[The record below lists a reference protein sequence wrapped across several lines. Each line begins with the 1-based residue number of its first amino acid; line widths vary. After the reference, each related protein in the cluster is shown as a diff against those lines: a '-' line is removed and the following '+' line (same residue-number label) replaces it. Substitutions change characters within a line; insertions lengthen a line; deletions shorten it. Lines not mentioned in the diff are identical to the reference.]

1 MPGVEPVFGLN
12 NFKKPKYLNESET
25 IENNILALLFGRPG
39 YFPSMPD
46 LGMNI
51 PEMMYSF
58 WDEINVESIKANI
71 IVQCSAFG
79 EFVIN
84 GSLDIIKSTYNNQPL
99 LLISLPIV
107 TKNKENV
114 LNIGITLNKN
124 GNIAYNSVFN

>member
-25 IENNILALLFGRPG
+25 IEHNILALLFGRPG

-58 WDEINVESIKANI
+58 WDEINVEAIKANM
-71 IVQCSAFG
+71 IVQCSAFD